1 MGSGSGS
8 YRRCFTGHRIRSRIV
23 LTIGPAEDCL
33 DSIMEAAQGNRA
45 RDLDTPPDWRL
56 DAEEGNFELVDG
68 WLGFGGGHKAYC
80 RPGLSCR
87 GGTLCDGNGGQ
98 REIAVQRAGPC
109 AAPEYAPPVWRRGPF
124 EPRTLCRRRSEVRLA
139 APKSGSVPQ
148 NPLES

>member
-87 GGTLCDGNGGQ
+87 GGTLGDGNGGQ
-98 REIAVQRAGPC
+98 REIAVQRAGPMCSAGIC
-109 AAPEYAPPVWRRGPF
+109 ASSVAAWPV
-124 EPRTLCRRRSEVRLA
+124 
-139 APKSGSVPQ
+139 
-148 NPLES
+148 

>member
-80 RPGLSCR
+80 RPRRAPAALSANR
-87 GGTLCDGNGGQ
+87 HPGHALGRAVLALGRLQGARRTPDGP
-98 REIAVQRAGPC
+98 I
-109 AAPEYAPPVWRRGPF
+109 
-124 EPRTLCRRRSEVRLA
+124 
-139 APKSGSVPQ
+139 
-148 NPLES
+148 